1 MLDAYSRGVVPISAD
16 VIVVGGGVN
25 GASIAYHLA
34 RKKAGRVVLLEKR
47 ALASGPTGRS
57 TAIVRRFYGSEF
69 FSRMANSAADI
80 FQNWAHTIGGGDPGF
95 RQIGYVVLAD
105 AERAPILERNLLRA
119 REVGSRVQLAT
130 VSDLQAI
137 VPRMELDGVALGSY
151 EAESGYADPVA
162 TTHALAT
169 RAVDLG
175 AIVIQDAPALELVAA
190 GNKMAGVRTPVGVV
204 SAPKVVN
211 CAGPWAATLLAPLGI
226 AVDIQPTRHQMC
238 LFRRPPG
245 FDSHPVIVDTPNRTY
260 MRPDSGHLTAFG
272 VGVYDE
278 VVDPDTYHQG
288 VDASEPVRNAE
299 LIARRL
305 PVMKDAVFRGGYSGV
320 YDRTP
325 DRQPVLGRLP
335 QYDGLFA
342 CFGWSG
348 HGFKHAPV
356 VGEIIAD
363 VVLEGSSKEY
373 DITPFRWSRFQE
385 GDLLPPVTPIAASP
399 V

>member
-175 AIVIQDAPALELVAA
+175 AIVIQDAPALELA
-190 GNKMAGVRTPVGVV
+190 
-204 SAPKVVN
+204 
-211 CAGPWAATLLAPLGI
+211 LL
-226 AVDIQPTRHQMC
+226 
-238 LFRRPPG
+238 
-245 FDSHPVIVDTPNRTY
+245 
-260 MRPDSGHLTAFG
+260 SGR
-272 VGVYDE
+272 E
-278 VVDPDTYHQG
+278 
-288 VDASEPVRNAE
+288 R
-299 LIARRL
+299 
-305 PVMKDAVFRGGYSGV
+305 
-320 YDRTP
+320 
-325 DRQPVLGRLP
+325 
-335 QYDGLFA
+335 
-342 CFGWSG
+342 
-348 HGFKHAPV
+348 
-356 VGEIIAD
+356 
-363 VVLEGSSKEY
+363 
-373 DITPFRWSRFQE
+373 
-385 GDLLPPVTPIAASP
+385 
-399 V
+399 